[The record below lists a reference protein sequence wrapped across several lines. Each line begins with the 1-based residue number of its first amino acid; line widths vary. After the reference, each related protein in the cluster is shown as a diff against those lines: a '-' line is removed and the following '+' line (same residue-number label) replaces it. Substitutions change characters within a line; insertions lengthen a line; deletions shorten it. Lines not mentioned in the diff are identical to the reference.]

1 MLGVV
6 VMSTM
11 AQESSLLVRTN
22 REYGSFVYGVG
33 TYVRAPPP
41 HPPPWPLPPH
51 DPQPPPVTPGATRLG
66 PRPPQALHYFPALVT
81 VSALQTGGGRRYEKT
96 VLAAAPAVLFTLYCV
111 VENPVEVYGVPL
123 SVDVAM
129 GLGGVYAV
137 AAAAVAWW
145 ANGGA

>member
-1 MLGVV
+1 M
-6 VMSTM
+6 
-11 AQESSLLVRTN
+11 
-22 REYGSFVYGVG
+22 
-33 TYVRAPPP
+33 
-41 HPPPWPLPPH
+41 
-51 DPQPPPVTPGATRLG
+51 
-66 PRPPQALHYFPALVT
+66 T
-81 VSALQTGGGRRYEKT
+81 VSALHTGGGRRYEKT

-137 AAAAVAWW
+137 AAAGAAWW